1 METNLEIDS
10 KFYSFF
16 VLLFFYW
23 TDRFDG
29 VEEIDFSASFRRINW
44 DEEKTKHLWLLDL
57 SGPRFP
63 ALL

>member
-16 VLLFFYW
+16 VLLFLYW

-29 VEEIDFSASFRRINW
+29 VEEIDFSASFRRIN
-44 DEEKTKHLWLLDL
+44 
-57 SGPRFP
+57 
-63 ALL
+63 